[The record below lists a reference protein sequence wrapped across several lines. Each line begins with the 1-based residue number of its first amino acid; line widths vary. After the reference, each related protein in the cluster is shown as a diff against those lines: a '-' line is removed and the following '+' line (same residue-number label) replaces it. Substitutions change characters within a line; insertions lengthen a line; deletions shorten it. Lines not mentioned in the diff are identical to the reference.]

1 MTNLKAE
8 GDFQNAILEYLNTVD
23 DAVFIEKVNTGNKDL
38 ESFESWIRQ
47 EMRKRAKGG
56 YAIASDKEI
65 FGLAVHYFEEDG
77 IPKTTVKIPAK
88 VVKAETAKQIEKP
101 KVEKPKV
108 IKTSSSVDLE
118 GQLSLEW

>member
-8 GDFQNAILEYLNTVD
+8 GDFQKVILEYLNTVD
-23 DAVFIEKVNTGNKDL
+23 DEAFIQKVNSGDKDL

-47 EMRKRAKGG
+47 EMKKRAKGG
-56 YAIASDKEI
+56 CAIASDQEI
-65 FGLAVHYFEEDG
+65 FGLAMHYFEEDG
-77 IPKTTVKIPAK
+77 IPKAKVKISAK
-88 VVKAETAKQIEKP
+88 VVMSEKPVEKP

>member
-8 GDFQNAILEYLNTVD
+8 GRFQNVILEYLNTIED
-23 DAVFIEKVNTGNKDL
+23 EVFIQKVNSGDKDL
-38 ESFESWIRQ
+38 ESFERWIRQ
-47 EMRKRAKGG
+47 EMRKRAVDGC
-56 YAIASDKEI
+56 AIATDPEI
-65 FGLAVHYFEEDG
+65 FGLAMHYFEEDG
-77 IPKTTVKIPAK
+77 IPKATVKIPAK
-88 VVKAETAKQIEKP
+88 VVMSEKPVEKP